1 MTGNRYITL
10 AIHSRERADA
20 LKRILESH
28 GIDVKFENV
37 EISGAGVVSG
47 VRVKIDEHD
56 LPLALKV
63 TESSQC
69 YVSEKEALKM
79 EGTEGNILIPV
90 DFSPNSMLACRVG
103 FDLARRLRLHPVLL
117 HAYASPYFIG
127 SIDPDGG
134 FDGDGGIDASAEIAD
149 MQASAD
155 MEKESEK
162 LMRNLRRKIEEA
174 QKDGSIADIKFSTLL
189 QDGIPEEVIKEYCV
203 QTPPVV
209 VVMATRGKE
218 KRDESLVGSV
228 TAEVIDSCRVPVFVV
243 PENCK
248 MTSVEMVTKLVYFC
262 NLDRQDIL
270 SVDTL
275 MRMFNYPEAYV
286 TLVPVSDKD
295 GRNVRERVDMLRDFF
310 NKSFPAAHFSA
321 EVFPAKTFRE
331 DFENYISQTG
341 AEMLIVPN
349 KKRNVF
355 QRLFNPGIAHR
366 LLFERDMPMLA
377 LPV

>member
-1 MTGNRYITL
+1 MTPDKYITL
-10 AIHSRERADA
+10 AIHSRERAYA

-37 EISGAGVVSG
+37 AISGFAIPSG
-47 VRVKIDEHD
+47 VRVKINEHN

-63 TESSQC
+63 AESSQC
-69 YVSEKEALKM
+69 YVSEKEAMKM
-79 EGTEGNILIPV
+79 EGTDGNILIPV

-103 FDLARRLRLHPVLL
+103 FDLAKRLRLHPVIL
-117 HAYASPYFIG
+117 HAYAAPYFIG
-127 SIDPDGG
+127 SL
-134 FDGDGGIDASAEIAD
+134 DGDGGLDASTEIAD
-149 MQASAD
+149 MEASAD
-155 MEKESEK
+155 VEKESEK
-162 LMRNLRRKIEEA
+162 LMRNLRKKIEDA
-174 QKDGSIADIKFSTLL
+174 QKDGSVADIKFSTLL
-189 QDGIPEEVIKEYCV
+189 RDGIPEEVIKEYCV
-203 QTPPVV
+203 ETPPVV

-243 PENCK
+243 PEICK
-248 MTSVEMVTKLVYFC
+248 MTSVEKVTKLVYFC

-270 SVDTL
+270 SIDTL

-310 NKSFPAAHFSA
+310 NKSYPSAHFSA

-331 DFENYISQTG
+331 DFENYISQ
-341 AEMLIVPN
+341 AVADMLIVPN

-355 QRLFNPGIAHR
+355 QRLFNPGIAHK